1 MVARDAT
8 IAAHEA
14 TIAARDATIAELRQQ
29 LSQGSVVAQ
38 QAATIASLRRQLE
51 QDVVD
56 VDAGTVVR
64 AVVPPP
70 GAGGGAGAAA
80 SSSSSSS
87 SSKASGMQLLQRQ
100 SEVLRQV
107 KQERGVAEQ
116 QREQALD
123 RLQCVICVDAERS
136 VLFLPCSHV
145 AACGGCAARLDE
157 CPICRGAIEQKV
169 ALNMS

>member
-1 MVARDAT
+1 M
-8 IAAHEA
+8 AHEA

-157 CPICRGAIEQKV
+157 CPICRGAITQK
-169 ALNMS
+169 LPMNIS